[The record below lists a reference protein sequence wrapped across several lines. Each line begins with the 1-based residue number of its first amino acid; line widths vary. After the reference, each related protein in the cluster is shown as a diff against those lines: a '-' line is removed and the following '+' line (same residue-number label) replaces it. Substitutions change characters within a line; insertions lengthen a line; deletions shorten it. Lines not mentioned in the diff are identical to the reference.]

1 MREFMI
7 AVDGKLVKLAN
18 NINFNTD
25 RQIETSMKTL
35 KSPAINMPNVMRTLV
50 SEFQLSN
57 WHMKT
62 ILQTLV
68 ATVQSFSRTRPTPN

>member
-1 MREFMI
+1 MREFMK

-57 WHMKT
+57 
-62 ILQTLV
+62 
-68 ATVQSFSRTRPTPN
+68 